1 RAATLASLHPDPWR
15 AVDAQPTAETM
26 AAALEVRGRT
36 PSQVRLRRRFLRWVP
51 VRAGDRVLEVGCGT
65 GVVVRDLAALV
76 GRRGAVTA
84 VDTSA
89 TLLARA
95 RSLSRGAAGGRIAFR
110 RADGHRLP
118 FGDRRFDVV
127 LAITVILHV
136 EDPLRVV
143 KEMTRVARPGGR
155 VGLQDQDFG
164 LIGAAHPDR
173 ELTARI
179 LDGVA
184 PRVGDGQ
191 APAPLRGT
199 QALRVDGAAALRH
212 VERLVAIGP
221 RVAGSPGGEK
231 ARAYIV
237 GELRKAGVE
246 AEVQP
251 FEDVTPHGRM
261 RMANVVARLPGRRAD
276 VVALA
281 GHYDTKLFTSFR
293 FVGAN

>member
-1 RAATLASLHPDPWR
+1 VASSAPHPDPWR

-36 PSQVRLRRRFLRWVP
+36 PSQIRLRRRFLRWVP

-65 GVVVRDLAALV
+65 GVVARDLAALV
-76 GRRGAVTA
+76 GRRGVVTA

-89 TLLARA
+89 TLLERARA
-95 RSLSRGAAGGRIAFR
+95 LSRGAPGGRLVFR

-118 FGDRRFDVV
+118 FADRRFDAV

-143 KEMTRVARPGGR
+143 KEMARVVRPDGRVA
-155 VGLQDQDFG
+155 VQDQDFG

-184 PRVGDGQ
+184 ARIYPEPHSGRRLGALLRAAGLVDVNMLADVYQDTTLTRFSRNFLERRAENAVRFGIVDAPTAERWLDGFN
-191 APAPLRGT
+191 
-199 QALRVDGAAALRH
+199 ALHAEGNFVLTMQYFGAAGVKPDR
-212 VERLVAIGP
+212 
-221 RVAGSPGGEK
+221 
-231 ARAYIV
+231 AR
-237 GELRKAGVE
+237 R
-246 AEVQP
+246 
-251 FEDVTPHGRM
+251 
-261 RMANVVARLPGRRAD
+261 
-276 VVALA
+276 
-281 GHYDTKLFTSFR
+281 
-293 FVGAN
+293 